1 MLSSQLGP
9 VSASYYFKILLSI
22 LPGKLRFRIEYD
34 YCSESAGIKLQILK
48 RRYISRHM
56 KTESRGGGG
65 VGGKCSWM
73 YYKSKTRLQ
82 GRRSVFLSGGGGGGG
97 AENERRRR
105 EFVGGSG
112 GIPPENFEI

>member
-1 MLSSQLGP
+1 M
-9 VSASYYFKILLSI
+9 SI

-56 KTESRGGGG
+56 KTESRGGAGG
-65 VGGKCSWM
+65 GGGWGKFSWM
-73 YYKSKTRLQ
+73 YYKSNTRLQ
-82 GRRSVFLSGGGGGGG
+82 GRRSVFLIGG

-112 GIPPENFEI
+112 GIPPRKF